1 MKKVVIYT
9 DGACSNNPGVG
20 GFAAILMYNSFE
32 KIISGG
38 EKLTTNNRMEL
49 TAVIKGLSALK
60 EPCEVKLHSDSQYI
74 VDAFTKGW
82 IEDWQ
87 KKGWRTSNKS
97 EVKNVDLWLE
107 LLSLTKIHNVEFVKV
122 KGHSDVEYNNK
133 CDEIAR
139 AEVKKISEE
148 AAFDI

>member
-1 MKKVVIYT
+1 MKKVTIFT

-20 GFAAILMYNSFE
+20 GFAAILIYNSIE
-32 KIISGG
+32 KIVVGG

-49 TAVIKGLSALK
+49 TAVIKGLSVLK

-87 KKGWRTSNKS
+87 KRGWKTAAKK
-97 EVKNVDLWLE
+97 EVKNIDLWEE
-107 LLSLTKIHNVEFVKV
+107 LLRLTKIHSVEFVKV
-122 KGHSDVEYNNK
+122 KGHSDVGYNNR
-133 CDEIAR
+133 CDELAR
-139 AEVKKISEE
+139 EEVKRISSSCI
-148 AAFDI
+148 DD